1 VDLTPKVRHFPLV
14 AAPGIRDAV
23 SMTSQALSSRAD
35 LEFAESALRDVLVGE
50 FKEEAM
56 PDARSLGRMLVHLVN
71 MHEAICTSS
80 ESHANVAKRL
90 GDFALTTTRMANRN
104 PQAATK
110 LKRLSQVLDTASS
123 RLGASTAADAGTIPT

>member
-1 VDLTPKVRHFPLV
+1 MMS
-14 AAPGIRDAV
+14 AAAAQASVIGANDRIRVGIIGPGGRGRYL
-23 SMTSQALSSRAD
+23 M
-35 LEFAESALRDVLVGE
+35 GE